1 MCPAYEMKPGI
12 LHALISDGCFVGIP
26 ELATAVASWQ
36 NSGWCMTVQQVRA
49 EVWKKHICMQNAE
62 KPVEIR

>member
-26 ELATAVASWQ
+26 ELATAVASL
-36 NSGWCMTVQQVRA
+36 A
-49 EVWKKHICMQNAE
+49 EFWLVYGSAAGAGRGVE
-62 KPVEIR
+62 KTHMYAKCGKAS